1 MESDAS
7 EGAVR
12 AVSRGTES
20 NPCERTLSDVSQ
32 QEGSEFTTW
41 GEGGPGV
48 CEEVRVALLVRS
60 FEAK

>member
-1 MESDAS
+1 M
-7 EGAVR
+7 R

-20 NPCERTLSDVSQ
+20 NPCERTSDVSQ

-41 GEGGPGV
+41 GGGGLGV
-48 CEEVRVALLVRS
+48 CEEVHVALLVRS